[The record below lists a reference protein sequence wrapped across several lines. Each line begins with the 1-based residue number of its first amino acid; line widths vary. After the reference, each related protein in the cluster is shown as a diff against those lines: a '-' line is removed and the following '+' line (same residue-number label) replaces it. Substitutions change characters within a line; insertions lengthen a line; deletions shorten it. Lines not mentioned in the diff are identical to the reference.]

1 MDITSQVSVLSVV
14 TEVVTL
20 TLGLQV
26 VILSLKDVVSTLAQ
40 WVEISEWATTLEHH
54 TGLMVGTVTVFITT
68 MRCLQELHLSELL
81 VFHTVLESVGFVVV
95 VGLFH
100 TDTVDKVLLLHI
112 VVVVTVDKVDKV
124 EEDSSRSLTFKPNI
138 KILEKRVINPLFL

>member
-100 TDTVDKVLLLHI
+100 TDTVEKVLLLHT
-112 VVVVTVDKVDKV
+112 VVMGTVDKVDKV
-124 EEDSSRSLTFKPNI
+124 EEDSLRSLTFNPNN
-138 KILEKRVINPLFL
+138 KIFQKRVIDPLFL

>member
-68 MRCLQELHLSELL
+68 MRCLQELHLSELS

-100 TDTVDKVLLLHI
+100 TDTVEKVLLLHT
-112 VVVVTVDKVDKV
+112 VVMVTVDKVDKV
-124 EEDSSRSLTFKPNI
+124 EEDSLRSLTFNPNN
-138 KILEKRVINPLFL
+138 KIFQKRVIDPLFL

>member
-81 VFHTVLESVGFVVV
+81 VFRTVLESVGFVVV

-100 TDTVDKVLLLHI
+100 TDTVEKVLLLHT
-112 VVVVTVDKVDKV
+112 VVMVTVDKVELV
-124 EEDSSRSLTFKPNI
+124 AAA
-138 KILEKRVINPLFL
+138 

>member
-40 WVEISEWATTLEHH
+40 WVEILEWATTLEHH

-68 MRCLQELHLSELL
+68 MRCLQELHLSELS

-100 TDTVDKVLLLHI
+100 TDTVEKVLLLHT
-112 VVVVTVDKVDKV
+112 VVMVTVDKVDKV
-124 EEDSSRSLTFKPNI
+124 EEDSLRSLTFNPNN
-138 KILEKRVINPLFL
+138 KIFQKRVIDPLFL

>member
-40 WVEISEWATTLEHH
+40 WVEILEWATTLEHH

-100 TDTVDKVLLLHI
+100 TDTVEKVLLLHT
-112 VVVVTVDKVDKV
+112 VVVVTVDRVDKV
-124 EEDSSRSLTFKPNI
+124 EEDSLRSLTFNPNN
-138 KILEKRVINPLFL
+138 KIFQKRVIDPLFL

>member
-40 WVEISEWATTLEHH
+40 WVEILEWATTLEHH

-68 MRCLQELHLSELL
+68 MRCLQELHLSELS

-100 TDTVDKVLLLHI
+100 TDTVEKVLLLHT
-112 VVVVTVDKVDKV
+112 VVMVTVDKVDKV
-124 EEDSSRSLTFKPNI
+124 EEDSLRSHTFNPNN
-138 KILEKRVINPLFL
+138 KIFQKRVIDALFL